1 MKATFL
7 ERKLHTIELLSK
19 LENEGLLSMI
29 EQLLHK
35 SALLDGSVWS
45 SGMPEEEEDEWDD
58 EEILIIRDG
67 LYEA

>member
-7 ERKLHTIELLSK
+7 ERKIHTIELLTK
-19 LENEGLLSMI
+19 LEHEGLLSLI
-29 EQLLHK
+29 ENLLHK

-45 SGMPEEEEDEWDD
+45 SGLVEEEDSDD
-58 EEILIIRDG
+58 DFLEMRVG